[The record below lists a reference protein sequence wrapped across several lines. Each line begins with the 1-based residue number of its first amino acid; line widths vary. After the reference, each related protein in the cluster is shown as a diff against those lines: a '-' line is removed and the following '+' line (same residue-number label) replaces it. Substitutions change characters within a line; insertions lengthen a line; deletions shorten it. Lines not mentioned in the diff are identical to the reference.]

1 MDNKRFRKPVFSG
14 NPLPV
19 TTFMWH
25 NNCVEVFESALKHGV
40 DPADSLYVVQ
50 HPLRSFLMRED
61 PRKVLYLGFSSSGQ
75 ALEGVT
81 ADTELFGEALIHSMP
96 MRKRY
101 QKLMEGGRDEWH
113 ADKEI

>member
-1 MDNKRFRKPVFSG
+1 M
-14 NPLPV
+14 

-61 PRKVLYLGFSSSGQ
+61 PRKVLYLGFSFSGQ
-75 ALEGVT
+75 ALEVVT
-81 ADTELFGEALIHSMP
+81 AETELFGEALIHSMP

-101 QKLMEGGRDEWH
+101 QKLMEGGRDE
-113 ADKEI
+113 

>member
-1 MDNKRFRKPVFSG
+1 M
-14 NPLPV
+14 

-61 PRKVLYLGFSSSGQ
+61 PRKVLYLGFSFSGQ
-75 ALEGVT
+75 ALEVVT
-81 ADTELFGEALIHSMP
+81 AETELFGEALIHSMP
-96 MRKRY
+96 MRKSY
-101 QKLMEGGRDEWH
+101 QKLMEGGRDE
-113 ADKEI
+113 

>member
-1 MDNKRFRKPVFSG
+1 MDNKRFRKPVFSS
-14 NPLPV
+14 NPLLV

-40 DPADSLYVVQ
+40 DPEDSLYVVQ
-50 HPLRSFLMRED
+50 HALRSFLMRED

-75 ALEGVT
+75 ALEVVT
-81 ADTELFGEALIHSMP
+81 AETEVFGEAVIHSMP

-101 QKLMEGGRDEWH
+101 QKLMEGGRDE
-113 ADKEI
+113 